1 MYFSFEGSRQSEWIS
16 TRPQLWVNFGKG
28 FDDLAVNAQYGVQDL
43 GLVTI
48 FKGSSAEQVC
58 LCCSG
63 AQRARGYAAIFLII
77 IILFFPASTTM
88 LAALVAPSSL
98 RSLRTL
104 GIAALAFL
112 GCSLRSPHLAGLA
125 SLAKK

>member
-1 MYFSFEGSRQSEWIS
+1 MVAGAGEQKSMHQISNRRSQIAQNRRRDSVTGSNCLENI
-16 TRPQLWVNFGKG
+16 NF
-28 FDDLAVNAQYGVQDL
+28 QYGVQDL

-98 RSLRTL
+98 RSLRML
-104 GIAALAFL
+104 GLAPLAFL
-112 GCSLRSPHLAGLA
+112 GCSLR
-125 SLAKK
+125 